1 MNQELTARI
10 KAIGGTE
17 QRVWNRAADAE
28 EDGKDG
34 NILTFGEVCQA

>member
-28 EDGKDG
+28 EG
-34 NILTFGEVCQA
+34 V

>member
-1 MNQELTARI
+1 MNQYRTARI
-10 KAIGGTE
+10 KAISDIE
-17 QRVWNRAADAE
+17 QRVWNGAADAE

>member
-17 QRVWNRAADAE
+17 QRVWNRADDAE
-28 EDGKDG
+28 EG
-34 NILTFGEVCQA
+34 V